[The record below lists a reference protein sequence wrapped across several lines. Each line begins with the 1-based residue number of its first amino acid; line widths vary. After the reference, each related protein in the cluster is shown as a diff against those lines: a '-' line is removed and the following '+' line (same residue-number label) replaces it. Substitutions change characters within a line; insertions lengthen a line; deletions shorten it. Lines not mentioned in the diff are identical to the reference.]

1 MDEQQERLYRELIE
15 TAKEAAL
22 KSYSPYSNFPVGAAV
37 VTSDGSLYSGCN
49 VENRSFGVSVCAERT
64 AFVKAISDGKR
75 EFKTVAIFSPQGK
88 DCWPCGLCR
97 QFMSEFGDQIEI
109 VVEGKDGSL
118 ICRKLG
124 EILPECPQ
132 APKTARLE
140 NA

>member
-22 KSYSPYSNFPVGAAV
+22 KTYSPYSSFPVGAAI

-49 VENRSFGVSVCAERT
+49 IENRSFGLSICAERT
-64 AFVKAISDGKR
+64 AFAKAVSEGKR
-75 EFKTVAIFSPQGK
+75 EFKTVAIFSPKGK

-109 VVEGKDGSL
+109 VVEAKNGSL
-118 ICRKLG
+118 ICRKLA
-124 EILPECPQ
+124 EILPEHPQ
-132 APKTARLE
+132 APEKLRIK

>member
-22 KSYSPYSNFPVGAAV
+22 KTYSPYSSFPVGAAI

-49 VENRSFGVSVCAERT
+49 IENRSFGLSICAERT
-64 AFVKAISDGKR
+64 AFAKAVSEGKR
-75 EFKTVAIFSPQGK
+75 EFKTVAIFSPNGK

-97 QFMSEFGDQIEI
+97 QFMSEFGDQIVI
-109 VVEGKDGSL
+109 VVEAKDGSL
-118 ICRKLG
+118 ISRKLA
-124 EILPECPQ
+124 ELIPEHPQ
-132 APKTARLE
+132 APEKSKIK

>member
-22 KSYSPYSNFPVGAAV
+22 KTYCPYSEFPVGAAV

-49 VENRSFGVSVCAERT
+49 IENRSFNISICAERT
-64 AFVKAISDGKR
+64 AFAKAVSEGKR
-75 EFKTVAIFSPQGK
+75 EFKTVAIFSPKGK

-109 VVEGKDGSL
+109 VVEAKDGSL
-118 ICRKLG
+118 ICRKLA
-124 EILPECPQ
+124 EIIPEHPQ
-132 APKTARLE
+132 APEKSRIK